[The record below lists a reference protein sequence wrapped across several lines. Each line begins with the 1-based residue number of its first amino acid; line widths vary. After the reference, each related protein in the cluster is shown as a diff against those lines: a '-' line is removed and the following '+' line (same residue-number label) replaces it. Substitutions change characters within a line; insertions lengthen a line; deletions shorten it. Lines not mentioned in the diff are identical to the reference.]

1 MLTFA
6 RVHYIIYAFFIL
18 QHLKDDAFL
27 TFCSSDFLQHP

>member
-6 RVHYIIYAFFIL
+6 RVHYIIYAFCHFATS
-18 QHLKDDAFL
+18 KDDVFL